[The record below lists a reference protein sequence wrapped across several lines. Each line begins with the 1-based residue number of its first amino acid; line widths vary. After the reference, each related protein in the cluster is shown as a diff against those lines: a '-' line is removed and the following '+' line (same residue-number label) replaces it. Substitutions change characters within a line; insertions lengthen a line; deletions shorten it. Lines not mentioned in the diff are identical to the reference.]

1 MWRLSARRVRNES
14 PARTKLLRAFASASA
29 SIHRRDAEDEDAFR
43 RKEALPQ
50 NGQRQAR
57 RPPCVHVPP
66 PGAQERETASQAGE
80 AADRRE
86 ARRGARPGADRQMSR
101 VKRSVHARKK
111 RRATLERTKGFRGQA
126 STSYK
131 RAKEALLKADSH
143 AYRDRRNRKRDFRRL
158 WITRINAAARRE
170 GMSYSQ
176 FMHGLKAAGIEL
188 DRKVLADIAVRAPE
202 TFRRFAERAREA
214 VAA

>member
-1 MWRLSARRVRNES
+1 
-14 PARTKLLRAFASASA
+14 
-29 SIHRRDAEDEDAFR
+29 
-43 RKEALPQ
+43 
-50 NGQRQAR
+50 
-57 RPPCVHVPP
+57 
-66 PGAQERETASQAGE
+66 
-80 AADRRE
+80 
-86 ARRGARPGADRQMSR
+86 MSR

-126 STSYK
+126 HSSYK
-131 RAKEALLKADSH
+131 RAKEALLKADTY
-143 AYRDRRNRKRDFRRL
+143 AYRDRRNKKRDFRRL
-158 WITRINAAARRE
+158 WIVRINAAARQE

-188 DRKVLADIAVRAPE
+188 DRKVLADMAVRDPE